1 MPTAPHPCKPAP
13 RSIAA
18 YYAGHAPALKRLRG
32 AALLREL
39 AARWRSHAMVSR
51 NLQPLFKQP
60 EARFTQPAI
69 TGVGTVAPPAAAV
82 AASAAGAGAARE
94 SLEASRHRAFE
105 KDCFRPSRAE
115 FTAALAEVV
124 NDARE
129 GRAAIDRGVLR
140 TAVDV
145 FVQMGHVPGSA
156 ASLAV
161 YKEGFEPMLL
171 EITASFYRVR
181 SGLWL
186 DADTVSAYLRR
197 ADAALKEE
205 SALCAECFHESTGAP
220 LKLAVE
226 RELLERPFE
235 AIVEKEG
242 SGVKAMLRQER
253 LEDLRLVYDLYHRSA
268 VPACLGRLAR
278 VFEGH
283 IVALGEGLIRD
294 RAAPAA
300 AAVGATGAGVGA
312 GEAGAAAAAAAAA
325 GGKNAE
331 KKAADERG
339 TAFVRGLLEL
349 HDKSSLVVRDCFAND
364 ADFHRAMKMAFQTL
378 VNRDV
383 AGEPEF
389 RTVELLAGY
398 TNGVMIDSARS
409 DVERDAECK
418 RIVGVF
424 EFIASKD
431 VFEAFYCKALK
442 ARLLTR
448 DSTNNLATERAMVAH
463 FQTSC
468 GMGYIRKMKG
478 MLDDY
483 ETSTTTLAV
492 AYKEATRAHFA
503 AQGAAD
509 AKAAATAALGGVDF
523 KPLVLTASWW
533 PGFDALGAISFSPR
547 MQVCMEHF
555 ARYYDSAN
563 PGRHLA
569 WQPLGGSISA
579 VATFANGGKYDVVLS
594 TMQAI
599 MLDYFSERAAEPGAA
614 PLSFTDLRAA
624 VCPGV
629 ASGAG
634 GGDAAERATKAARV
648 VLHSLACGKYKIL
661 LKSPMDAT
669 IKDADTFV
677 VNPNFSDKMKKFSVP
692 MAEVT
697 VAKKVPGG
705 GGGGSGGG
713 GGGIG
718 AAQDRGGEPGRS
730 ADRPQVIT
738 SLKEEAAASGKTVP
752 DVFKERALVM
762 AAWKAEREARRRAA
776 AGLRGWV
783 WQGGELSAARRAVR
797 RLRPAGCWGASG
809 GLRGLASRRG
819 VARRRGGERTPPR
832 DESGGGFRPA
842 SLPGVAGGHKVLQT
856 FCCKLVLPRRGGRTT
871 DRLRRQISAPPHP
884 LLRCLHHK
892 RQQAAAHQDR
902 RSERRRAPPSRQEP
916 SPPVCC
922 HAGRRRHHGDEESW

>member
-1 MPTAPHPCKPAP
+1 MRKRAAGRRRRRRRRRQDRTPRRRTLPPGPSSNAVPPLPTAPPTYKPAP

-161 YKEGFEPMLL
+161 YKEGFESMLL

-312 GEAGAAAAAAAAA
+312 GEAPVNVRGYDNLTVEKAAPSSVEPAELNLRTTLWAVAPYAATCATPRSPPRHGGGAARAA
-325 GGKNAE
+325 GQ
-331 KKAADERG
+331 
-339 TAFVRGLLEL
+339 GL
-349 HDKSSLVVRDCFAND
+349 A
-364 ADFHRAMKMAFQTL
+364 RAPA
-378 VNRDV
+378 VPAWR
-383 AGEPEF
+383 
-389 RTVELLAGY
+389 
-398 TNGVMIDSARS
+398 AR
-409 DVERDAECK
+409 
-418 RIVGVF
+418 
-424 EFIASKD
+424 
-431 VFEAFYCKALK
+431 
-442 ARLLTR
+442 
-448 DSTNNLATERAMVAH
+448 
-463 FQTSC
+463 
-468 GMGYIRKMKG
+468 
-478 MLDDY
+478 
-483 ETSTTTLAV
+483 
-492 AYKEATRAHFA
+492 
-503 AQGAAD
+503 
-509 AKAAATAALGGVDF
+509 
-523 KPLVLTASWW
+523 
-533 PGFDALGAISFSPR
+533 
-547 MQVCMEHF
+547 
-555 ARYYDSAN
+555 
-563 PGRHLA
+563 
-569 WQPLGGSISA
+569 
-579 VATFANGGKYDVVLS
+579 
-594 TMQAI
+594 
-599 MLDYFSERAAEPGAA
+599 
-614 PLSFTDLRAA
+614 
-624 VCPGV
+624 
-629 ASGAG
+629 
-634 GGDAAERATKAARV
+634 
-648 VLHSLACGKYKIL
+648 
-661 LKSPMDAT
+661 
-669 IKDADTFV
+669 
-677 VNPNFSDKMKKFSVP
+677 
-692 MAEVT
+692 
-697 VAKKVPGG
+697 
-705 GGGGSGGG
+705 
-713 GGGIG
+713 
-718 AAQDRGGEPGRS
+718 
-730 ADRPQVIT
+730 
-738 SLKEEAAASGKTVP
+738 
-752 DVFKERALVM
+752 
-762 AAWKAEREARRRAA
+762 
-776 AGLRGWV
+776 GLRG
-783 WQGGELSAARRAVR
+783 
-797 RLRPAGCWGASG
+797 
-809 GLRGLASRRG
+809 
-819 VARRRGGERTPPR
+819 R
-832 DESGGGFRPA
+832 D
-842 SLPGVAGGHKVLQT
+842 
-856 FCCKLVLPRRGGRTT
+856 
-871 DRLRRQISAPPHP
+871 
-884 LLRCLHHK
+884 
-892 RQQAAAHQDR
+892 
-902 RSERRRAPPSRQEP
+902 
-916 SPPVCC
+916 
-922 HAGRRRHHGDEESW
+922 